1 MLLQRQTTPYIRV
14 FKLVTG
20 EEIITKVTSEDDKE
34 YTIEKPLQMGMTQRG
49 LQFAPTVIMMDPD
62 KAIQL
67 PKDKVIFQ
75 GPPVPELESQYESAT
90 TGIALPQKGS
100 IIKA

>member
-1 MLLQRQTTPYIRV
+1 MLLQKQTLPYIRV

-20 EEIITKVTSEDDKE
+20 EEIITKVTAEDEKQ

-62 KAIQL
+62 KAVDL
-67 PKDKVIFQ
+67 PKDKVVLQ
-75 GPPVPELESQYESAT
+75 GPAMPEVESQYESIT
-90 TGIALPQKGS
+90 TGIALPQKSS
-100 IIKA
+100 ILKA